1 MPHQVRPGTKI
12 DDFLVGEQIH
22 SGAMSNIF
30 EVTRPGDSTKMI
42 MKAPRVGR
50 GEPTEG
56 VIGIQTE
63 GVIAPALCGPH
74 APRCIAVGD
83 LAKKPYVVLEWIAGI
98 GLEEIL
104 EQGSLPA
111 VEVARIGA
119 AIGDALHSL
128 HQQEVI
134 HLDLKPANVILKA
147 DGTATLIDFGFAHH
161 ARYPDLLSEETRWR
175 AGSAAYVSPEQ
186 LLGTREDPRSDLFSL
201 GVVLYEMATGYL
213 PFGEPDTNVRN
224 RFWLDPVPPKVR
236 SQDVP
241 PWLQEIIL
249 RCLEP
254 RAALRYQS
262 AKVVAFDLRNPEQVV
277 LTSRATKS
285 QQAAL
290 FQQVRR
296 FWKAHRE
303 LARRSFSPAVQ
314 LSHSPI
320 VMVAV
325 DTLHMD
331 DERHEAIRSA
341 TAQMLSF
348 KAEFRLI
355 CVSVIPLAPVLE
367 GPVPAETA
375 SGRHLEHLAR
385 LRRWVE
391 PLGLSAQQLSLHAIE
406 SSDAA
411 ETLLELARL
420 NNVDL
425 IVLGA
430 PGPTQPGKS
439 WWRSVASTVT
449 ASAQCSVHV
458 VRVPGRRDARPLNRE
473 PPIHGS

>member
-1 MPHQVRPGTKI
+1 MPHQVRHGTQV
-12 DDFLVGEQIH
+12 DGFLVGEQIH
-22 SGAMSNIF
+22 TGAMSNIF
-30 EVTRPGDSTKMI
+30 EVTRPGDPTKMI

-63 GVIAPALCGPH
+63 GVIAPALCGRH

-83 LAKKPYVVLEWIAGI
+83 LAKKPYVVMEWIKGI
-98 GLEEIL
+98 GLETIL
-104 EQGSLPA
+104 EQGPLPA

-119 AIGDALHSL
+119 AIADALHSL

-134 HLDLKPANVILKA
+134 HLDLKPENVILKP
-147 DGTATLIDFGFAHH
+147 DGTAALIDFGFAHH

-186 LLGTREDPRSDLFSL
+186 ILGTREDPRSDLFSL
-201 GVVLYEMATGYL
+201 GVVLYEMVTGHL
-213 PFGEPDTNVRN
+213 PFEPDTNVRN
-224 RFWLDPVPPKVR
+224 RFWLDPVPPAARSLGVR
-236 SQDVP
+236 

-254 RAALRYQS
+254 RAGRRYQS
-262 AKVVAFDLRNPEQVV
+262 AKVVAFDLRNRTGRAHVAGHQVRTG
-277 LTSRATKS
+277 TSFH
-285 QQAAL
+285 QI
-290 FQQVRR
+290 RR

-303 LARRSFSPAVQ
+303 LARGSWSPAAQV
-314 LSHSPI
+314 SHSPI

-331 DERHEAIRSA
+331 DERQEAIRSA
-341 TAQMLSF
+341 TAQMLSLN
-348 KAEFRLI
+348 AEFRLI
-355 CVSVIPLAPVLE
+355 CLSVIPIAPVLE

-375 SGRHLEHLAR
+375 SGQHLEHVAR
-385 LRRWVE
+385 LRQWVE
-391 PLGLSAQQLSLHAIE
+391 PLGLSAQRLSLHAIE

-411 ETLLELARL
+411 QTLLEFARL

-425 IVLGA
+425 MVLGA
-430 PGPTQPGKS
+430 P
-439 WWRSVASTVT
+439 
-449 ASAQCSVHV
+449 
-458 VRVPGRRDARPLNRE
+458 
-473 PPIHGS
+473 